1 MADSQI
7 GSTIGLCARPISPLI
22 ANITAD
28 GANTVTV
35 TEWRRLRLNQHV
47 DIRTKATGAVVAA
60 DRTITGLTNAGVVTY
75 SGADVAATVAEGLY
89 PVGEWAAGPRS
100 IANGGTSARRGF
112 DLGAQT
118 DTIEDLRQRLIDVNP
133 SYYTTVL
140 LNGLSYNDLVYAVRL
155 VDEAASI

>member
-1 MADSQI
+1 MADAQV
-7 GSTIGLCARPISPLI
+7 GSTIGLATKSQSPLI

-35 TEWRRLRLNQHV
+35 TEWRRLRLNQHI

-60 DRTITGLTNAGVVTY
+60 DRQITSITNAGIITY

-89 PVGEWAAGPRS
+89 PVGEWSAGPRS
-100 IANGGTSARRGF
+100 SQSGGTSSKRGF

-133 SYYTTVL
+133 GYYTAAL
-140 LNGLSYNDLVYAVRL
+140 LNGLTYNDLVYAVRL